1 METLNTSTTE
11 QLNNLIEFRQTVY
24 DHILVGVRDA
34 QFELVDAVL
43 LSDQVGC
50 FAELSLSP
58 AFRRRWSS
66 AYSAVQE
73 GNQALEKLGKS
84 FIEQVPREGV
94 QVFPLDTTMWAHPR
108 ARTLSGL
115 VYGRSP
121 TKALKR
127 HSIVQ
132 GHQYSLLTWTP
143 EPGRSWSL
151 PISSQRVGA
160 SQSAIE
166 VGVAQVKALCQT
178 RLALKQAELDVIVAD
193 GHYGN
198 HRFFGPL
205 QELPCAV
212 LARLY
217 RNRVLYGTPG
227 AYRGRGRP
235 RVHGARFAFKEP
247 ETWPE
252 PDQQEKFEHKRWGI
266 VRLRRWNNLHAK
278 QDAKTSFDVILAEV
292 HLERDKRPAPLWL
305 GYLPDQTQV
314 IEPDLVQIW
323 AWFDYRWPIEPSI
336 RFRKQKLYWTLPRF
350 QDSDQCD
357 RWTHLVEVAYWQVFQ
372 ARQLVQEQPLPW
384 QKTQS
389 VLTPGRVLRGLGA
402 IFAKI
407 STPAQPPQTRGK
419 SPGWPKG
426 RSRPRPK
433 RYKPT
438 KRGRK
443 RPEMA

>member
-24 DHILVGVRDA
+24 DQILVGVRDA
-34 QFELVDAVL
+34 QFELMDAVL

-58 AFRRRWSS
+58 TFRRRWSS
-66 AYSAVQE
+66 AYSAVE
-73 GNQALEKLGKS
+73 DGSQALEKLKQS
-84 FIEQVPREGV
+84 FMEQVASEGV
-94 QVFPLDTTMWAHPR
+94 QVFPLDTTIWAHPR

-115 VYGRSP
+115 IYGRSP

-132 GHQYSLLTWTP
+132 GHAYSLLTWTP

-151 PISSQRVGA
+151 PISSQRVEA

-166 VGVAQVKALCQT
+166 VGVAQVKALCQA
-178 RLALKQAELDVIVAD
+178 RLGLKQTGLDVIVAD

-205 QELPCAV
+205 KELPCAA

-217 RNRVLYGTPG
+217 RNRVLYGEPG
-227 AYRGRGRP
+227 PYSGRGRP
-235 RVHGARFAFKEP
+235 RVHGARFAFKEAD
-247 ETWPE
+247 TWPE
-252 PDQQEKFEHKRWGI
+252 SDERKKFEHEHWGT
-266 VRLRRWNNLHAK
+266 VQLRRWNNLHAK
-278 QDAKTSFDVILAEV
+278 QDPQTRFDVILAEV
-292 HLERDKRPAPLWL
+292 HLERDKPSAPLWL
-305 GYLPDQTQV
+305 GYLPDQTKA
-314 IEPDLVQIW
+314 IAPDLVQIW
-323 AWFDYRWPIEPSI
+323 SWFDYRWPIEPSI

-350 QDSDQCD
+350 QDTDQCD
-357 RWTHLVEVAYWQVFQ
+357 RWTILVDVAYWQVFQ
-372 ARQLVQEQPLPW
+372 ARQIVQDQPLPW
-384 QKTQS
+384 QKAQS
-389 VLTPGRVLRGLGA
+389 VLTPGRVLRGMGA
-402 IFAKI
+402 VFAQI
-407 STPAQPPQTRGK
+407 GTPAQPPQTRGK

-426 RSRPRPK
+426 RPRPRPK
-433 RYKPT
+433 QYKPT

-443 RPEMA
+443 KRKTA

>member
-73 GNQALEKLGKS
+73 GNQALEKLEKS

-178 RLALKQAELDVIVAD
+178 RLALKQADLDVIVAD

-205 QELPCAV
+205 QEYPVRPWPGCIGTGFCMAHRVRTVGGVGLGSTGLALPSKSQ
-212 LARLY
+212 
-217 RNRVLYGTPG
+217 TPG
-227 AYRGRGRP
+227 PNQTSRKSLSTNVGVPSGC
-235 RVHGARFAFKEP
+235 GA
-247 ETWPE
+247 
-252 PDQQEKFEHKRWGI
+252 GI
-266 VRLRRWNNLHAK
+266 TCTPSK
-278 QDAKTSFDVILAEV
+278 MQK
-292 HLERDKRPAPLWL
+292 PALML
-305 GYLPDQTQV
+305 
-314 IEPDLVQIW
+314 
-323 AWFDYRWPIEPSI
+323 F
-336 RFRKQKLYWTLPRF
+336 
-350 QDSDQCD
+350 
-357 RWTHLVEVAYWQVFQ
+357 
-372 ARQLVQEQPLPW
+372 
-384 QKTQS
+384 
-389 VLTPGRVLRGLGA
+389 
-402 IFAKI
+402 
-407 STPAQPPQTRGK
+407 
-419 SPGWPKG
+419 
-426 RSRPRPK
+426 
-433 RYKPT
+433 
-438 KRGRK
+438 
-443 RPEMA
+443 